1 MPCLG
6 HAICSGASQRKS
18 HKLFFRPMRRPLP
31 SLSRSFV
38 RHSAVKREKRRAS
51 EEVWFPPT
59 SCLRP
64 TRTNERRDERTLYA
78 AGAAVRGGA
87 VVCGRQNRHSNCNN
101 FSPIRRHDSL
111 AAVEGRGA
119 VSGGGGKNHLPPP
132 PPPVAFRTSSIN
144 VKRANSRIKLGPHLH
159 SEERADD
166 VSDVR
171 SVQSGRQFAISP
183 YLRPKTGA

>member
-101 FSPIRRHDSL
+101 FSPHPPSRF
-111 AAVEGRGA
+111 
-119 VSGGGGKNHLPPP
+119 SGGGGGTRSSEWGRRQEPPAAAAACGFLN
-132 PPPVAFRTSSIN
+132 VLHQRQTGKFSDKTWASFAF
-144 VKRANSRIKLGPHLH
+144 
-159 SEERADD
+159 
-166 VSDVR
+166 
-171 SVQSGRQFAISP
+171 
-183 YLRPKTGA
+183 